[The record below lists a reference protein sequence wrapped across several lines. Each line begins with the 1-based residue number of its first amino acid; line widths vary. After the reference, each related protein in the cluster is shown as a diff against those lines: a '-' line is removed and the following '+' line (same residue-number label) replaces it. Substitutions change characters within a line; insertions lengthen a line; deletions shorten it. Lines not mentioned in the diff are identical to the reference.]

1 MFFVIIITQC
11 FYNRFPY
18 FSLIRGKNMEGHF
31 LRKELI
37 VCVLFFCL
45 VGSILPSLASITDDQ
60 ARSIDTKTL
69 LVPASESTT
78 SVSLCVFTRTG
89 PVKQDI
95 IVSSHQATELY
106 QLLLHLEKEGSAHP
120 FSAKTRQLKQE
131 FITALHATTSV
142 SHEII
147 RAAKAVTPPA
157 WTTIHPKVS
166 FCEKTRSAHLINT
179 TNITRYLCSV
189 GSQGIGSEL
198 PPIMIPR
205 PRIVCMWAGFS
216 DSATSVISFWPFG
229 AATITGYQVGLA
241 AGFIGIG
248 AGFAFPSSPAYAL
261 YGYALIIRVSG
272 EHIEEFP

>member
-1 MFFVIIITQC
+1 
-11 FYNRFPY
+11 
-18 FSLIRGKNMEGHF
+18 MEGHF

-45 VGSILPSLASITDDQ
+45 LGSIIPSLASITDDQ

-69 LVPASESTT
+69 LVPASEITT

-95 IVSSHQATELY
+95 IVSSRQATELY
-106 QLLLHLEKEGSAHP
+106 QLLLHIEKEGSAHP
-120 FSAKTRQLKQE
+120 FSARTRQLKQE
-131 FITALHATTSV
+131 FITALQATTSV

-157 WTTIHPKVS
+157 WTGVHPQLS
-166 FCEKTRSAHLINT
+166 ICEKTPSAHLINT
-179 TNITRYLCSV
+179 TNITRYLCS
-189 GSQGIGSEL
+189 IGSEGVGSAF

-205 PRIVCMWAGFS
+205 PRIVCLWAGLS
-216 DSATSVISFWPFG
+216 DSSTSIISFWPLG

-241 AGFIGIG
+241 AGFIGVG
-248 AGFAFPSSPAYAL
+248 AAFASPSSPSYVL
-261 YGYALIIRVSG
+261 YGYALMIRVSG